1 MVMMVVVVMVVVK
14 GAEVTEVGTAA
25 AAVDMNVVLPV
36 FSSEE
41 TVSAAALEEV
51 LEQLGDESKDL
62 TDSYHR
68 DSYPQAEL
76 TT

>member
-14 GAEVTEVGTAA
+14 GAEVTEVGTAAA

-62 TDSYHR
+62 TDSYH
-68 DSYPQAEL
+68 
-76 TT
+76 